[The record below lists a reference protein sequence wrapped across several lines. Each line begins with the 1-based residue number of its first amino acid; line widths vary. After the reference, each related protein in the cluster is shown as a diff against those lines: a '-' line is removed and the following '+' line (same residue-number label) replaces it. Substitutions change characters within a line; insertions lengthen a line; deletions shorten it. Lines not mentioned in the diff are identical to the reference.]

1 MFEFHESDFRFFD
14 DNTQKNMG
22 WGIKS
27 WVTSWDEVMVEM
39 LKQDM
44 TLWNRKQHRKI
55 NWKKSTKNAVQL
67 QVPENA
73 AYANGFECTQTS
85 SFSAQLF
92 PWVPWHFQQPSPT
105 PLMQP
110 RPHFQKKNWQIFG
123 GDLSGRHHHFQ
134 FLLFNLKKAPQASA
148 KAWLRLC
155 FSCVSSSNCFC
166 KSRSVTCA
174 ERKTPKNPRGIT
186 SSCAVQSKYE
196 KIINPNYGW
205 RKIWGTQ
212 DLFRIFVG
220 PCAGATSGIWQT
232 SPDSAFKLSG
242 FERLSSQVP
251 GLNPVCGHHRHV
263 SESDISTLAC
273 IQYPV
278 HWNPRSHVCARFWSS
293 EREKT
298 WEVDGGLRLLFVGIG
313 LGFSPCSLQVFSF
326 GGSFGS

>member
-1 MFEFHESDFRFFD
+1 MKKYLKPPPSHVLSCLNSMRLQGFLYHT
-14 DNTQKNMG
+14 TQKNMG

-27 WVTSWDEVMVEM
+27 WVTSWDEVMVEI
-39 LKQDM
+39 LKQNM

-110 RPHFQKKNWQIFG
+110 RPHFQKQNGRFLG
-123 GDLSGRHHHFQ
+123 GRPIGPPPSFPISVPSFYCSIWR
-134 FLLFNLKKAPQASA
+134 KSPQASA

-220 PCAGATSGIWQT
+220 PCTCFGAWGHVRHLANI
-232 SPDSAFKLSG
+232 
-242 FERLSSQVP
+242 P
-251 GLNPVCGHHRHV
+251 GLSFQTV
-263 SESDISTLAC
+263 
-273 IQYPV
+273 
-278 HWNPRSHVCARFWSS
+278 WFWKIIHSS
-293 EREKT
+293 SWTKSGMWT
-298 WEVDGGLRLLFVGIG
+298 
-313 LGFSPCSLQVFSF
+313 S
-326 GGSFGS
+326 